1 MSGEGSANEVIRLLS
16 DLLRELPFTD
26 YTTLAYDLMISKK
39 CGDICIAVLYPKV
52 SGDASPPVI
61 CGVYAYGSCIAS
73 VTPAVIRLLS
83 ITITDFVFGLQPEMT
98 SRV

>member
-52 SGDASPPVI
+52 SGDASPLSFVVYTPMGHASPV
-61 CGVYAYGSCIAS
+61 
-73 VTPAVIRLLS
+73 LL
-83 ITITDFVFGLQPEMT
+83 LL
-98 SRV
+98 